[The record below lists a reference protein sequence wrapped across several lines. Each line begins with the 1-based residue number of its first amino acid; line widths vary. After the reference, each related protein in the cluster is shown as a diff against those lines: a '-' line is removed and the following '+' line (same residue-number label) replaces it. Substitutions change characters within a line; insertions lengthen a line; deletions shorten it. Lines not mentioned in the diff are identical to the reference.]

1 MKRWF
6 DALAI
11 HQKMVLVAVAVATI
25 ALAAAISGLVA
36 ADLWRYRTV
45 AIADTAALAEVVADT
60 TAAAILFEDPDAAY
74 ESLSTVRVRPVIRR
88 ACLYLADGSLFAA
101 FNRMGLLCDA
111 APSSTLAWDVVGVT
125 AAVRRNQGVI
135 GTVYLERELSDIW
148 TRVGIAVL
156 VGALMMV
163 LAASL
168 AYVIAQR
175 LNRTISTPIAQLAVA
190 ARQLGADQNYAFPA
204 IHAAPDEVGQLVQSF
219 GQMVNRI
226 QTTNARLIESNA
238 AREELLVREREASR
252 LKDEFLATIS
262 HELRT
267 PLNAILGWIQVLN
280 ATTPDQE
287 RTTRAIA
294 SIARNARLQ
303 TRLIEDLVDVSR
315 IVTGKLQ
322 VRWDPVDLREVVE
335 AALELLRPA
344 AVDRQIVLTVSMPHA
359 PCMVNGDR
367 DRLQQVASNLL
378 SNAVKFTPDGGQV
391 RLDLAVTDGTYQL
404 TVTDTGIGIPAD
416 FVAHVFD
423 RFRQADASTT
433 RAFGGLG
440 LGLSIVKELVELHG
454 GSVTAASPG
463 DGRGA
468 TFTVRL
474 PMMRGLEHSAPT
486 PSVLGSGSVVTMPF
500 GTSPLLEPAVMPG
513 GVGGKDSVS

>member
-1 MKRWF
+1 M
-6 DALAI
+6 
-11 HQKMVLVAVAVATI
+11 
-25 ALAAAISGLVA
+25 
-36 ADLWRYRTV
+36 
-45 AIADTAALAEVVADT
+45 
-60 TAAAILFEDPDAAY
+60 
-74 ESLSTVRVRPVIRR
+74 
-88 ACLYLADGSLFAA
+88 
-101 FNRMGLLCDA
+101 
-111 APSSTLAWDVVGVT
+111 
-125 AAVRRNQGVI
+125 
-135 GTVYLERELSDIW
+135 
-148 TRVGIAVL
+148 
-156 VGALMMV
+156 
-163 LAASL
+163 
-168 AYVIAQR
+168 
-175 LNRTISTPIAQLAVA
+175 
-190 ARQLGADQNYAFPA
+190 
-204 IHAAPDEVGQLVQSF
+204 
-219 GQMVNRI
+219 
-226 QTTNARLIESNA
+226 
-238 AREELLVREREASR
+238 
-252 LKDEFLATIS
+252 
-262 HELRT
+262 
-267 PLNAILGWIQVLN
+267 
-280 ATTPDQE
+280 
-287 RTTRAIA
+287 
-294 SIARNARLQ
+294 
-303 TRLIEDLVDVSR
+303 
-315 IVTGKLQ
+315 TGKLQ

-344 AVDRQIVLTVSMPHA
+344 AVDRHIVLTVSMPHA

-486 PSVLGSGSVVTMPF
+486 PSVLGAGSVVTMPF

-513 GVGGKDSVS
+513 GADGKDSVS

>member
-252 LKDEFLATIS
+252 LKDEFLATI
-262 HELRT
+262 RT
-267 PLNAILGWIQVLN
+267 NSAHRSMRFSAGSRSSMRRR
-280 ATTPDQE
+280 
-287 RTTRAIA
+287 RTRSEPRGQSPASRGTRGC
-294 SIARNARLQ
+294 R
-303 TRLIEDLVDVSR
+303 
-315 IVTGKLQ
+315 
-322 VRWDPVDLREVVE
+322 
-335 AALELLRPA
+335 
-344 AVDRQIVLTVSMPHA
+344 HA
-359 PCMVNGDR
+359 
-367 DRLQQVASNLL
+367 
-378 SNAVKFTPDGGQV
+378 
-391 RLDLAVTDGTYQL
+391 
-404 TVTDTGIGIPAD
+404 
-416 FVAHVFD
+416 
-423 RFRQADASTT
+423 
-433 RAFGGLG
+433 
-440 LGLSIVKELVELHG
+440 
-454 GSVTAASPG
+454 
-463 DGRGA
+463 
-468 TFTVRL
+468 
-474 PMMRGLEHSAPT
+474 
-486 PSVLGSGSVVTMPF
+486 
-500 GTSPLLEPAVMPG
+500 
-513 GVGGKDSVS
+513 